1 MSHDLD
7 GENDPTAYSYKPS
20 LFGAPWQFRLAAD
33 ALEWQA
39 GMRAGRFP
47 YADIR
52 RVRLS
57 FRPVNMQTYRFLA
70 EIWPLQGPKVTIA
83 SSSWRSMIEQSRQDA
98 AYSTFVTELHRRIA
112 AARGTAAFDSG
123 SPALLYWPGLAI
135 FAAVSLALAALTVKA
150 MRVASWAAAALVGG
164 LLGLF
169 LWQAGTFF
177 RRNRPGRCRPD
188 ALPRALLP

>member
-1 MSHDLD
+1 MSPNLD
-7 GENDPTAYSYKPS
+7 GEKDPNAYSYKPS

-39 GMRAGRFP
+39 GMRGGRFP

-150 MRVASWAAAALVGG
+150 LRVASWAAAALVGG

-177 RRNRPGRCRPD
+177 KRNRPGRYRPD

>member
-135 FAAVSLALAALTVKA
+135 FAA
-150 MRVASWAAAALVGG
+150 RH
-164 LLGLF
+164 
-169 LWQAGTFF
+169 
-177 RRNRPGRCRPD
+177 
-188 ALPRALLP
+188 

>member
-20 LFGAPWQFRLAAD
+20 LFGTPWQFRLAAD

-150 MRVASWAAAALVGG
+150 LRVASWAAAALVGG

-177 RRNRPGRCRPD
+177 KRNRPGRYRPD

>member
-7 GENDPTAYSYKPS
+7 GENDPTSYSYKPS

-150 MRVASWAAAALVGG
+150 LRVASWAAAALVGG

-177 RRNRPGRCRPD
+177 KRNRPGRYRPD

>member
-20 LFGAPWQFRLAAD
+20 LFGAPWQFRLAAN

-150 MRVASWAAAALVGG
+150 LRVASWAAAALVGG

-177 RRNRPGRCRPD
+177 KRNRPGRYRPD